1 MRFSVI
7 LFKIHCSQCHL
18 KNIYDS
24 ITIASGESNFSKLM
38 LTKTNSANVELQYVF
53 VNFSFGRLLQPLT
66 VVVGKF
72 KNILKAIAT
81 LGAMYV
87 K

>member
-1 MRFSVI
+1 
-7 LFKIHCSQCHL
+7 
-18 KNIYDS
+18 
-24 ITIASGESNFSKLM
+24 M

-53 VNFSFGRLLQPLT
+53 VNFNFGKLLQPLT
-66 VVVGKF
+66 VVGKF

>member
-1 MRFSVI
+1 
-7 LFKIHCSQCHL
+7 
-18 KNIYDS
+18 
-24 ITIASGESNFSKLM
+24 M